1 MFGLFNNGKVKQKTQ
16 VKKHHGLAFWIV
28 GLFTL
33 AIEIM
38 LGVNAAFLADQS
50 LLIVCKNMLDGTPIA
65 FLSQLI
71 ALVGSLFVG
80 ASLMMGGMWT
90 FGGFIDSLDDARAYI
105 KYYGTS
111 SWPVWLLWLA
121 FLAIIGIDITTL
133 LFRQSYFASR
143 GESALMGFFIILIF
157 LPPVLGPLLH
167 VLENTPRHRREAKA
181 RREVEAIEADDTVE
195 AVRSMSPELRRRL
208 LEGDTSAFTDYY
220 EQARL
225 EEENAQAYEQA
236 VIEARAHRQAEAER
250 GF

>member
-1 MFGLFNNGKVKQKTQ
+1 MFGMNGNGKIVQKQKA
-16 VKKHHGLAFWIV
+16 KKHHGFAFYIV

-50 LLIVCKNMLDGTPIA
+50 LLIVCKNMLDGTQLA
-65 FLSQLI
+65 FLSQII
-71 ALVGSLFVG
+71 ALIGSLFVG
-80 ASLMMGGMWT
+80 ASLMLGGMWT

-105 KYYGTS
+105 RHYGTS
-111 SWPVWLLWLA
+111 NWPIWLLWLA
-121 FLAIIGIDITTL
+121 FIAIIGIDITTL

-143 GESALMGFFIILIF
+143 GESALMGFFVILIF

-167 VLENTPRHRREAKA
+167 VLENTPRDRRLAKV
-181 RREVEAIEADDTVE
+181 RRQAEAIETEDTIE
-195 AVRSMSPELRRRL
+195 AVQSMPAEMRRRL

-220 EQARL
+220 AQAQIEQ
-225 EEENAQAYEQA
+225 EDAQAYEQA
-236 VIEARAHRQAEAER
+236 VIAERARRQAEAER